1 MTSILIVD
9 DHRHL
14 AENLAMT
21 IPWAEQGVSLVLQA
35 YSGPEALDALRGL
48 GPDGADIVIT
58 DIRMPVMS
66 GLELVRIVRE
76 TYPNT
81 DCLLLT
87 GYAEFEYARQAME
100 LGAAG
105 YLMKPIRESE
115 LAEAVLRLQ
124 TKRAAR
130 QAERSE
136 AERLRRTVRSEL
148 PRLRADLL
156 AAQAAA
162 GRAAEAERARIAGDL
177 HDIVGYTLTAMIVQ
191 IEAASKQLA
200 RDRREEGMSRLEH
213 SAQFARR
220 SLNDIRET
228 LGHLRLSEPEG
239 AAPAP
244 ADLKDAVEQFL
255 DGAEQTVGI
264 VAERRISLP
273 GAPDDPDLV
282 RAMLHA
288 LQEGITNGIRHG
300 GAERFVVELAGTE
313 GELRL
318 ALWNDG
324 SPAPA
329 AATPG
334 TGLAAMAERL
344 ARWGGRTSLVPTAQP
359 DGTLLTVL
367 LPWPN
372 EAEARAPGSVLL

>member
-14 AENLAMT
+14 AENLATT
-21 IPWAEQGVSLVLQA
+21 IPWAERGVSLVLQA
-35 YSGPEALDALRGL
+35 YSGPEALDALRML
-48 GPDGADIVIT
+48 APDGADIVIT
-58 DIRMPVMS
+58 DIRMPAMS

-76 TYPNT
+76 TYPDT

-105 YLMKPIRESE
+105 YLMKPVRESE
-115 LAEAVLRLQ
+115 LAEAVLRLLE
-124 TKRAAR
+124 KRAAR

-162 GRAAEAERARIAGDL
+162 ERAAEAERARIAGDL

-200 RDRREEGMSRLEH
+200 KDRREEGMSRLAN
-213 SAQFARR
+213 SALFARR

-228 LGHLRLSEPEG
+228 LGHLRLSDPEG
-239 AAPAP
+239 AAPP
-244 ADLKDAVEQFL
+244 VLADLKDAVEQFL
-255 DGAEQTVGI
+255 DGAAHTVGI
-264 VAERRISLP
+264 ALERRISLP

-282 RAMLHA
+282 RALLHV

-300 GAERFVVELAGTE
+300 GAERFVVELTDTA

-324 SPAPA
+324 NPAPA
-329 AATPG
+329 QATPG

-344 ARWGGRTSLVPTAQP
+344 ARWGGRASLVPTAQP
-359 DGTLLTVL
+359 DGSLLTVL

-372 EAEARAPGSVLL
+372 EARADGPAQL